1 MSKSKD
7 EGTKSSSKTRVIMV
21 SPIHDGTKSNA
32 TIAKS
37 NCEESDSQIILNS
50 AKNSSE
56 DQEDCSRTDS
66 MIAIDRKFSVLEWI
80 VLLTAPIINP
90 LIGIAMIIFGVRYLR
105 QKSSSDRDQA
115 LRSKAMILGLAQW
128 AYRLS
133 VTVAIFVLVLMGL
146 YKLDRFPGL

>member
-21 SPIHDGTKSNA
+21 SPINDGTKSNS
-32 TIAKS
+32 TIVKS
-37 NCEESDSQIILNS
+37 ICEKSDSQIILNS
-50 AKNSSE
+50 AKTSSK

-66 MIAIDRKFSVLEWI
+66 IIAIDRKFSVLEWI
-80 VLLTAPIINP
+80 VLLSAPIINP

-105 QKSSSDRDQA
+105 QKSSCDRDQA